1 VCLYKLLGRLA
12 ALLNQLLLLLPQ
24 SLILLLYLLQL
35 LHVPLLVSLYTV
47 FDLLLDLFLGLTQ
60 QLVLLQPPLIGRE

>member
-1 VCLYKLLGRLA
+1 MCLYELLGRLA

-35 LHVPLLVSLYTV
+35 LHVPLLISLYTV
-47 FDLLLDLFLGLTQ
+47 FDLLLDLFLGLT
-60 QLVLLQPPLIGRE
+60 